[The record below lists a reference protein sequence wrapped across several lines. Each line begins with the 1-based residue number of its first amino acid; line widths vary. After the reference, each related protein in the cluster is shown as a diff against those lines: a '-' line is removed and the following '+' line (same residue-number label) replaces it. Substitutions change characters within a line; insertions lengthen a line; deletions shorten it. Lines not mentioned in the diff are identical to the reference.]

1 MKKTILL
8 HILSTF
14 LTIAEF
20 ALLFF
25 VSSKSGIIAIS
36 LLLFYS
42 LLLYSSS
49 LTSLIV
55 KIKKLEEQI
64 QNKEKEEEQH
74 EKIETK
80 NP

>member
-1 MKKTILL
+1 MIKTILL

-14 LTIAEF
+14 SMIAEF

-25 VSSKSGIIAIS
+25 ASSKSGIISIS

-64 QNKEKEEEQH
+64 KNKEKEEEQ
-74 EKIETK
+74 K
-80 NP
+80 

>member
-1 MKKTILL
+1 MIKTILL

-14 LTIAEF
+14 SMITEF

-25 VSSKSGIIAIS
+25 ASSKSGIISIS

-42 LLLYSSS
+42 LLLYSYS

-64 QNKEKEEEQH
+64 QNKEKEEEQ
-74 EKIETK
+74 K
-80 NP
+80 